1 MSPFPV
7 LARLRGAAIV
17 AAMVGGLTVG
27 ASPASGAAGFGD
39 VGPATF
45 YTEAVQW
52 MVDNDITTGTG
63 PGCFSPGDTVTR
75 GQAAAFMWRM
85 EGRPAAVAHSFVDI
99 SASWQDDAVSW
110 MAATGVTTGTS
121 AVTYSPDDPL
131 TRGQL
136 AALLW
141 RLADN
146 PSAVPHSFGDV
157 TAPWQ
162 QGAVS
167 WMAASGITTGTSAVT
182 FSPDAPVTRGQ
193 LAAFFWRYKDEP
205 AVSVDSSSP
214 ACGSQGGGG
223 GSGGPSGPVDDEFD
237 GGPTDL
243 LAGDPSVWQVYNGG
257 TADRIDIDSSAD
269 GALVIV
275 PRDFD
280 NNGWYATSEGP
291 FAYQFVTGDFAA
303 AIRLKVVSVD
313 DPTGDTAPGNG
324 YNSGGFVLRDGSQ
337 PNDWVMFN
345 IGGQTNAT
353 GFAREVKTTVNGSS
367 VLQLQPIAT
376 TTYRLL
382 ICRIGTEI
390 RYFTGGPDTGN
401 WTMDQITHSRPDFG
415 SELQVGI
422 VANAWES
429 DPRPWVEVERIRF
442 GRPTSIADCT
452 ASVDPV

>member
-1 MSPFPV
+1 MAGFTATSTP
-7 LARLRGAAIV
+7 AA
-17 AAMVGGLTVG
+17 G
-27 ASPASGAAGFGD
+27 SAGFGD
-39 VGPATF
+39 VGPGEF

-63 PGCFSPGDTVTR
+63 PGCFSPDDTVTR

-85 EGRPAAVAHSFVDI
+85 EGRPDAAPHSFLDI
-99 SASWQDDAVSW
+99 TAGWQDDAVSW

-121 AVTYSPDDPL
+121 ATTYSPDDPL

-141 RLADN
+141 RLAGN
-146 PSAVPHSFGDV
+146 PAATPHSFSDV
-157 TAPWQ
+157 TASWQ

-167 WMAASGITTGTSAVT
+167 WMASTGITTGTTPVT
-182 FSPDAPVTRGQ
+182 FAPDAPVTRGQ
-193 LAAFFWRYKDEP
+193 LAAFFWRYQGEP
-205 AVSVDSSSP
+205 AVTVDSSSP
-214 ACGSQGGGG
+214 PCGGQGGGG
-223 GSGGPSGPVDDEFD
+223 QVGPADDEFD
-237 GGPTDL
+237 GGATNL
-243 LAGDPSVWQVYNGG
+243 LAGDTSVWQVYNGA
-257 TADRIDIDSSAD
+257 TADRIDIDSSAA

-291 FAYQFVTGDFAA
+291 FVYQNVTGDFAA
-303 AIRLKVVSVD
+303 AIRLKVVSTN

-345 IGGQTNAT
+345 IGGQTNAS

-367 VLQLQPIAT
+367 VLQLESIGS

-382 ICRIGTEI
+382 ICRVGAEI
-390 RYFTGGPDTGN
+390 RYFTGTPDTGT
-401 WTMDQITHSRPDFG
+401 WTLDQITHSRPDFG
-415 SELQVGI
+415 AELQVGI

-429 DPRPWVEVERIRF
+429 DPRPWVEVERISF
-442 GRPTSIADCT
+442 GTPTSIADCT
-452 ASVDPV
+452 ASVEPV

>member
-7 LARLRGAAIV
+7 VARLRGAAVV
-17 AAMVGGLTVG
+17 AAMIGGLTVT
-27 ASPASGAAGFGD
+27 ASPASAAAGFGD
-39 VGPATF
+39 VGPDVF

-63 PGCFSPGDTVTR
+63 PGCFSPDDTVTR

-85 EGRPAAVAHSFVDI
+85 EGRPVAAAHSFVDI

-110 MAATGVTTGTS
+110 MAANAITTGTTPL
-121 AVTYSPDDPL
+121 TYSPDDPV

-136 AALLW
+136 AALMW
-141 RLADN
+141 RLAEN
-146 PSAVPHSFGDV
+146 PAAPPHRFGDV
-157 TAPWQ
+157 TASWQ
-162 QGAVS
+162 HGAVA
-167 WMAASGITTGTSAVT
+167 WMASTGITTGTSATT

-193 LAAFFWRYKDEP
+193 LATFFWRYKGEP
-205 AVSVDSSSP
+205 TVNVDNSSP
-214 ACGSQGGGG
+214 PCGNQP
-223 GSGGPSGPVDDEFD
+223 GPSGPVDDEFD
-237 GGPTDL
+237 AGPTDL

-257 TADRIDIDSSAD
+257 TADRIDIDSSAA

-291 FAYQFVTGDFAA
+291 FAYQNVRGDFAA
-303 AIRLKVVSVD
+303 AIRLKVVSID
-313 DPTGDTAPGNG
+313 DPAGDTAPGNG
-324 YNSGGFVLRDGSQ
+324 YNSGGFVLRDGDQ

-345 IGGQTNAT
+345 IGGQTNAS

-382 ICRIGTEI
+382 ICRVGSEI
-390 RYFTGGPDTGN
+390 RYFTGEPDTAS

-415 SELQVGI
+415 AELQVGI

-429 DPRPWVEVERIRF
+429 DPRPWVEVDRIHF